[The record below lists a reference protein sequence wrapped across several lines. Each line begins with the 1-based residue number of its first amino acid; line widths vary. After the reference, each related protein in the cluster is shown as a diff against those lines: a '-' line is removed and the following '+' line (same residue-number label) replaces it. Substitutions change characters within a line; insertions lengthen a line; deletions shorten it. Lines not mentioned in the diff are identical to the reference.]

1 MIFSNIWETEMLY
14 LEQRYLMFRWL
25 GHKWLLLSCSW
36 LSFTKGLY
44 GVYLQGP
51 NCSHTC
57 HRINCGLFLT
67 GAKIQQQLAKI
78 HNNVKKLQHQL
89 KDVKPTPDCKKNSV

>member
-1 MIFSNIWETEMLY
+1 MTQVYSV
-14 LEQRYLMFRWL
+14 EQRHLMSRWFL
-25 GHKWLLLSCSW
+25 HKWLLFGW

-44 GVYLQGP
+44 GFICRSLIVATLITELKYE
-51 NCSHTC
+51 
-57 HRINCGLFLT
+57 LFLK

-89 KDVKPTPDCKKNSV
+89 KDVKPTPDCKKSSI